1 MIYITS
7 SKAVAVRQ
15 KTAPQHYGTIN
26 LLFMFGVLPSNG
38 FWFVTV
44 KRHAKKRDM
53 VKGVCQNYAKIGT
66 NNVEIVR
73 YIQV

>member
-26 LLFMFGVLPSNG
+26 LLFMFVVLPSNG

-44 KRHAKKRDM
+44 KRHDRKRD
-53 VKGVCQNYAKIGT
+53 CQNYAKIGT